1 MRYDRKRAIRSR
13 LCRCFLLGA
22 LAGTAVGT
30 WLVVNSPVTDTLLRP
45 CGIFPLQLLHTLLP
59 LLVVSFAGTSTLGC
73 VLIPLAM
80 LLRGFLFS
88 GSVCL
93 LSGKMGI
100 GQALVFTG
108 APGVFL
114 LPAFFLGC
122 EEACEAA
129 MRLRGAAVYGKPVGD
144 GRFVLAAALS
154 FAGAALRY
162 YLERQIV

>member
-1 MRYDRKRAIRSR
+1 M
-13 LCRCFLLGA
+13 
-22 LAGTAVGT
+22 
-30 WLVVNSPVTDTLLRP
+30 
-45 CGIFPLQLLHTLLP
+45 QLLHTLLP

-93 LSGKMGI
+93 LSGKLGI

-154 FAGAALRY
+154 CAGAALRY